1 MSRIL
6 GRWTWPAVG
15 ASAIGVAV
23 GAGTG
28 SAEPIKEPLTP
39 SNVSAPRGEAPV
51 APAGVT
57 IPAIP
62 SVALPAP
69 VVPAE
74 PAPPV
79 VIPPVTAPPMIDA
92 PVIPPAPVLP
102 APADLAPAP
111 HPILKE
117 LEAAPT
123 PKPVVPPVPVVAPPA
138 LPAKSVEPVQPA
150 PTVPPD
156 SPLRPAAKG
165 LTLNSESAPARPEV
179 TPVPRAV
186 TPPPVT
192 LTSTPTP
199 PPTLPEDPPMTLAP
213 RQLAMSAALGFAL
226 ASAPVSPV
234 KAAETDDVKTT
245 DVEAMKRDLAAL
257 KADIE
262 KLKSFR
268 NDTLDSLLGKTVD
281 GKTVDGL
288 YGRLSNLETRF
299 GKVESSLTRIE
310 EQLNKLSKST
320 SGFSPQPPQP
330 MVNTRG
336 FVKLVNDY
344 PVEVSI
350 VLNGKSHRMTPGEVK
365 TVEVPVGSYTYELL
379 TAGSQPT
386 TSTVRD
392 AETVTLRIR

>member
-62 SVALPAP
+62 SIALPAP
-69 VVPAE
+69 TVPSE

-79 VIPPVTAPPMIDA
+79 VAPPAIET
-92 PVIPPAPVLP
+92 PVLP
-102 APADLAPAP
+102 LAPTLPAPEVDLAPAP
-111 HPILKE
+111 HPFLKE
-117 LEAAPT
+117 PQPAPV
-123 PKPVVPPVPVVAPPA
+123 PKPVIPAIPAVAPHA
-138 LPAKSVEPVQPA
+138 LPAKSAEPTQPA
-150 PTVPPD
+150 ATVLPD
-156 SPLRPAAKG
+156 SPLRLAPKG
-165 LTLNSESAPARPEV
+165 LTLNSESVPAKPEV
-179 TPVPRAV
+179 TPVPRPV

-192 LTSTPTP
+192 LTAIPTP

-213 RQLAMSAALGFAL
+213 RQFAMSAALGLAL
-226 ASAPVSPV
+226 ASAPLSPV
-234 KAAETDDVKTT
+234 KAAEADEVKAT
-245 DVEAMKRDLAAL
+245 DVEAMKKEMAAL

-262 KLKSFR
+262 KLKNFR

-288 YGRLSNLETRF
+288 YGRMSNLETRF

-320 SGFSPQPPQP
+320 SSFSPQPQP
-330 MVNTRG
+330 MTSTRG

-379 TAGSQPT
+379 TAGAQPT